1 MYKSQQYLDN
11 HPIKHVDCMYKTKVI
26 LDDFSS
32 QNNVKSELNACES
45 ALDAAIASRTLA
57 NLENKLDT
65 CLNSLDADLVKQAGQ
80 VNSNQRQNQARSNN
94 PNQSKNKSQATDN
107 TKISYGKNKLEKMDF
122 VIQIQPN
129 FNPKM
134 TLQVIKSIADSQ
146 KKVLIRQHIHSS
158 ICLTEAE
165 AVVKSFDK
173 FVSSVGLKVDR
184 EPGRCALSHDFVF
197 TFLITNSSA
206 VKHTH
211 IDLTIH
217 AANYTNIAG
226 DFNISH
232 LLYDL
237 AGGQNLTDQDY
248 YWCDMIS
255 EASENTSLLKNVKNV
270 ISKNYSNTG
279 GLADVLRAL
288 VI

>member
-80 VNSNQRQNQARSNN
+80 AQSNQNNNQKQNQTRASN
-94 PNQSKNKSQATDN
+94 PNQSKNKNQAAAN

-158 ICLTEAE
+158 ICLTESE

-197 TFLITNSSA
+197 TFLRLK
-206 VKHTH
+206 V
-211 IDLTIH
+211 
-217 AANYTNIAG
+217 
-226 DFNISH
+226 
-232 LLYDL
+232 
-237 AGGQNLTDQDY
+237 
-248 YWCDMIS
+248 S
-255 EASENTSLLKNVKNV
+255 EQRS
-270 ISKNYSNTG
+270 
-279 GLADVLRAL
+279 
-288 VI
+288 